1 MKNHE
6 LGEFIKIGDKE
17 YEYDKEKRTIRRF
30 NEKTKMWVNVIFASE
45 DCKES
50 EKALERFIE
59 MLTDEHIRQ
68 CMEKIKGLRT

>member
-1 MKNHE
+1 
-6 LGEFIKIGDKE
+6 
-17 YEYDKEKRTIRRF
+17 
-30 NEKTKMWVNVIFASE
+30 VNVIFASE
-45 DCKES
+45 DCIES